1 MNRTN
6 SPALRE
12 GARPLLRSLWLEWV
26 APLALMLA
34 VVSPL
39 KSSIIDWN
47 WVPTGSMEPTIMVG
61 DLVLVNKLAYDL
73 KVPFTTIHVTAW
85 SDPGRGDIA
94 VFFSPADGSRLVKRV
109 VGLPGDTV
117 ELRNDILFVNGRPQS
132 YALEDP
138 SPYRRELPEDPNPLV
153 IREDLGGR
161 SHLIA
166 VLPSK
171 AARRSFGP
179 VLVPQRHYFM
189 MGDSRDNSFDSRYF
203 GPVARDRIVGRATA
217 VIASF
222 DPSRLLLPRLSRF
235 FTSLGSAAPTAP
247 AS

>member
-1 MNRTN
+1 MKRTH
-6 SPALRE
+6 SHALLE

-26 APLALMLA
+26 APLVLMLA
-34 VVSPL
+34 LVSPL

-47 WVPTGSMEPTIMVG
+47 WVPSGSMEPTIMVG
-61 DLVLVNKLAYDL
+61 DLVLVNKLAYDM
-73 KVPFTTIHVTAW
+73 KVPFTTIHLTAW
-85 SDPGRGDIA
+85 SNPSRGDVA

-117 ELRNDILFVNGRPQS
+117 ELRDDILLVNGRPQS
-132 YALEDP
+132 YELEDAA
-138 SPYRRELPEDPNPLV
+138 PYRRELPEDPNPLV

-166 VLPSK
+166 VLPSR

-179 VLVPQRHYFM
+179 VRVPEGQYFM

-235 FTSLGSAAPTAP
+235 FTSLGAGAP
-247 AS
+247 ATPAS